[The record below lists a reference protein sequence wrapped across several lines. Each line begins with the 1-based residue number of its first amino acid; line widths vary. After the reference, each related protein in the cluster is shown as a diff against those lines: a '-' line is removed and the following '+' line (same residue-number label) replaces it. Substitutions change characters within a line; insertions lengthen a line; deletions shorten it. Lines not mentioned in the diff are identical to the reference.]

1 VVSRPLVPAL
11 DAEPF
16 FGATARGAARHLGHT
31 QIAALIGE
39 RLRPDE

>member
-1 VVSRPLVPAL
+1 MSRPLGPAL

-16 FGATARGAARHLGHT
+16 FGATARGAARYLGHT
-31 QIAALIGE
+31 EIAAQIGE